1 MHRLLVLGLAITL
14 VGFALVLVGS
24 ASGGSNSS
32 AGGVV
37 FIGPVP
43 IVFGSGPGGGWLA
56 LLSVVIGAITIVLV
70 MVWGWRLFASKRGQP
85 ERTI

>member
-1 MHRLLVLGLAITL
+1 MHKLLVLGLVIML

-32 AGGVV
+32 VGGVI

-43 IVFGSGPGGGWLA
+43 FVFGSGPGGSWLA
-56 LLSVVIGAITIVLV
+56 LISVVIGAVMIVLV
-70 MVWGWRLFASKRGQP
+70 LVWGWRLFASKKDRA
-85 ERTI
+85 EETI